1 MVQDHCRSTI
11 RVWNWDEGRSPKGN
25 PILGLTKGNEFL
37 QKRSYWRWSGRPT
50 QLCPVTSDTQRERNN
65 PVVVLFRWSLTV
77 ACACSL
83 IVLCLLLSPCFSVI
97 FRYFS
102 YLDKLLGTL
111 TRVVKVDHTTLGLLE
126 TAIRQRVVP
135 QSYWHLN
142 NLIYGMIATPMRA
155 IRVNPGLKL

>member
-1 MVQDHCRSTI
+1 MKRKTSQETCLSCQTDLVVRFSHRGETI
-11 RVWNWDEGRSPKGN
+11 TPSLSLCFLGRFSS
-25 PILGLTKGNEFL
+25 I
-37 QKRSYWRWSGRPT
+37 
-50 QLCPVTSDTQRERNN
+50 
-65 PVVVLFRWSLTV
+65 

-135 QSYWHLN
+135 QSYCPA
-142 NLIYGMIATPMRA
+142 YSY
-155 IRVNPGLKL
+155 